1 MGAEKVEDKWKGK
14 MKGREQ
20 MFLVAPFSHQLTDM
34 LPQGGKAT
42 ISLSVNKRQR
52 THDNANRKP
61 TTARKKTL
69 L

>member
-34 LPQGGKAT
+34 PPQRARLPFLSQSIKGKGLMT
-42 ISLSVNKRQR
+42 MPIES
-52 THDNANRKP
+52 P
-61 TTARKKTL
+61 
-69 L
+69 